1 MVTGKLFGIITSHK
15 KLKVLLLKILSKT
28 REINFVKKLR
38 KEKRSSEY
46 QNKIQSKL
54 KSGGRYKMTLT
65 IVKRFNGMGKEIDE
79 TYQPVI
85 PELVELLSE
94 VYHKLNATSNA
105 ETRSDIPA

>member
-1 MVTGKLFGIITSHK
+1 
-15 KLKVLLLKILSKT
+15 
-28 REINFVKKLR
+28 
-38 KEKRSSEY
+38 
-46 QNKIQSKL
+46 
-54 KSGGRYKMTLT
+54 MTLT